1 MAVCDVCDDVA
12 TVIGDAPC
20 SDNSV
25 KHCCFS
31 HSASARSLA
40 CTAALSLSDAC
51 TIVSGNSVQQPTATT
66 TLSSA
71 ICSIHEV
78 SQQNAQFTHSMSL
91 CCASK

>member
-1 MAVCDVCDDVA
+1 MAVCDLCDAVA
-12 TVIGDAPC
+12 AVVIGDAPC
-20 SDNSV
+20 SVNSV

-66 TLSSA
+66 TLSRA
-71 ICSIHEV
+71 ICSI
-78 SQQNAQFTHSMSL
+78 
-91 CCASK
+91 K